1 MKDSGVL
8 MHLSQLSRIRPI
20 QVYGNITPVFLSR
33 LEEAFTEEHGVLLR
47 QPDSFATPVQQTSH
61 W

>member
-1 MKDSGVL
+1 